1 MGAAGSIDAPAQLAA
16 VTRTVVFSNE
26 EGQSRYSVILSQ
38 DHPLAAR
45 DLWPALSDA
54 GRLAQWFAVVGGDL
68 RAGGTYAIANNA
80 TGTIERCQAPLG
92 FSVSWEY
99 EGELSRVGVRL
110 DAREDATTLRLEHV
124 CDIDGEV
131 YPEYGPGAIG
141 IGWDLALLGLAQHL
155 FQGASVPPETT
166 GWIKDPAALEFM
178 EGSSRA
184 WADASIAA
192 GSEEHHARMAQ
203 ERCTTAYVGIG

>member
-124 CDIDGEV
+124 CDIDGRST
-131 YPEYGPGAIG
+131 PNTGPGRSASAG
-141 IGWDLALLGLAQHL
+141 TWPCWDWR
-155 FQGASVPPETT
+155 ST
-166 GWIKDPAALEFM
+166 
-178 EGSSRA
+178 SSRA
-184 WADASIAA
+184 RASPRKPPA
-192 GSEEHHARMAQ
+192 GSRIPPRWSSWRAPAGPGP
-203 ERCTTAYVGIG
+203 TPP